1 MHDYQKDEL
10 FRAVNDVISVLEH
23 VNVND
28 LAYQLA
34 KECPERAG
42 MLALAIDFELMD
54 KDIIENE
61 CD

>member
-1 MHDYQKDEL
+1 MQKYQEDE
-10 FRAVNDVISVLEH
+10 FFHGVFDVVSVLEH

-28 LAYQLA
+28 LAYQLV

-54 KDIIENE
+54 KDFVKN
-61 CD
+61 D

>member
-1 MHDYQKDEL
+1 MHDFQKDEL
-10 FRAVNDVISVLEH
+10 FRAVNDVISILEH

-28 LAYQLA
+28 LAYQLV
-34 KECPERAG
+34 KECPDRAG

-61 CD
+61 CN